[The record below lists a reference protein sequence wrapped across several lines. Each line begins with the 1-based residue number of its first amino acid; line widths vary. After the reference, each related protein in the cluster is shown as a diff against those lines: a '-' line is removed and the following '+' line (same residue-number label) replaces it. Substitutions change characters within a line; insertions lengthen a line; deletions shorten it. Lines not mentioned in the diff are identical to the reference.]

1 MDATYLPVTPT
12 AAALQCKQVEE
23 EGKKAG
29 RKSNFKALIMKHNVV
44 SLHRNVPAEEPVPH
58 KFFPRALIMVPTG
71 PETSADTGDR
81 TGAVPDQFS
90 GCSSVEDSAVIP
102 GNKVY
107 KILPCV
113 VWGCFFLAPL
123 LPGTRQAWK
132 TRATFETEIKSQFN
146 SKLKSELL
154 LWG

>member
-1 MDATYLPVTPT
+1 
-12 AAALQCKQVEE
+12 
-23 EGKKAG
+23 
-29 RKSNFKALIMKHNVV
+29 MKHNVV

-58 KFFPRALIMVPTG
+58 KFFSTTLIMVPTG

-81 TGAVPDQFS
+81 TGAVLDLFS

-107 KILPCV
+107 KTCAVLFGVVFSSPPCCQEHNRA
-113 VWGCFFLAPL
+113 GKH
-123 LPGTRQAWK
+123 G
-132 TRATFETEIKSQFN
+132 ATFETEIKSQFN
-146 SKLKSELL
+146 SKLESELL